1 MRRRA
6 AAVTVAGLLAAA
18 GPTATADEP
27 REQKPWKVTASVLA
41 YFVPDQPDFV
51 MALVPVDVGRL
62 HFEGRYNYEAV
73 RSGSAFVGANAA
85 WGDALKL
92 TITPM
97 LGAVL
102 GDVRG
107 LVPALRWTLTWWKV
121 DLYSESEVVIDLGDA
136 GASFFYQWA
145 ELGLSPL
152 GWLRVGLAV
161 QRSRVFQTA
170 LDVQRGLFVGVTI
183 RFLTVTLYEFNAGWT
198 SPTWVGAASV
208 TF

>member
-6 AAVTVAGLLAAA
+6 AIGVAGLLVAAA
-18 GPTATADEP
+18 SVSHAEEA
-27 REQKPWKVTASVLA
+27 RERKSWKVTASVLA

-62 HFEGRYNYEAV
+62 HFEGRYNYEAL
-73 RSGSAFVGANAA
+73 RSGSAFAGANAA
-85 WGDALKL
+85 WGDRLKL

-107 LVPALRWTLTWWKV
+107 LVPALRWTLTWWKL

-136 GASFFYQWA
+136 AASFFYQWA
-145 ELGLSPL
+145 ELGLSPF
-152 GWLRVGLAV
+152 GWLRAGLAV
-161 QRSRVFQTA
+161 QRSRVFETT
-170 LDVQRGLFVGVTI
+170 LDVQRGLFAGVTI
-183 RFLTVTLYEFNAGWT
+183 RLVTVTLYEFNAGWT